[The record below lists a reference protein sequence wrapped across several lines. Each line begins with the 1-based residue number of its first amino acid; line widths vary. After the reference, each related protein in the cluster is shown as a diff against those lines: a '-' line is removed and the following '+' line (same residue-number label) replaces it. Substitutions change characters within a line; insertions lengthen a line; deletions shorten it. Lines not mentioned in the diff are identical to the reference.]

1 MTDEEITSCILK
13 VPWKTSLDG
22 SHQYTLSSWT
32 PDLTDVFNKFVV
44 HIRQHGYIDKFMG
57 REYTYFNVGDYQ
69 YWSMGA
75 PLEETILINRA
86 KLNIGITHGH
96 KT

>member
-1 MTDEEITSCILK
+1 MKEEEITAYISK
-13 VPWKTSLDG
+13 VYWRTSKDV
-22 SHQYTLSSWT
+22 SHQYTLASWN
-32 PDLTDVFNKFVV
+32 PELSDVFKKFVI

-57 REYTYFNVGDYQ
+57 LEYTYFNVGDYQ

-86 KLNIGITHGH
+86 KIVTKIES
-96 KT
+96 